1 MISRLRGR
9 VEALYEDRL
18 IVDIGPLGVDVF
30 VPPAHIPNYHLNQTI
45 FLYTHFHV
53 REQEMTL
60 YGFPTEEELDLFLLL
75 IAING
80 VGPRLALNI
89 ISTLPPDAIRLAI
102 ANDEPGILT
111 RVPGIG
117 KKSAHKILFHL
128 KDKLAPAEGASWET
142 VGLSDADSEVID
154 ALTSLGYS
162 IVEAQ
167 RAIQGL
173 PKDLQGVEERLRA
186 ALSQLS
192 P

>member
-9 VEALYEDRL
+9 VEDVRENSL
-18 IVDIGPLGVDVF
+18 IVDVGMVGIEVF
-30 VPPAHIPNYHLNQTI
+30 VPVAHLANYHVDQTV

-53 REQEMTL
+53 REQELTL
-60 YGFPTEEELDLFLLL
+60 YGFPGEEELQLFKLL
-75 IAING
+75 IGVSG

-89 ISTLPPDAIRLAI
+89 ISTLPVDSIRLAI
-102 ANDEPGILT
+102 ANDEPGLLT

-117 KKSAHKILFHL
+117 KKSAQKILFHL
-128 KDKLAPAEGASWET
+128 KDKFTPSDVDMWGAA
-142 VGLSDADSEVID
+142 GINDADTEIID

-173 PKDLQGVEERLRA
+173 PKDVEGVEERLRA